1 MFFYYKLFYRLRS
14 GVMKGYAK
22 SKLGVNLFQWIVNG
36 CTIIAF
42 ILQFIPLPYSDCFMP
57 IVAIG
62 VIVLIIISIFI
73 SAFSYKNSKIK
84 RKKLIKQTEEILRN
98 STDNIVLLGG
108 DLSWTD
114 DYLNEIR
121 ELINNSQKVE
131 IIFPNEKIKN
141 IKGSVLNRFNKRVE
155 NLKKVGATV
164 YCSDINY
171 EFRYTLIDVNF
182 NRNNE
187 NLKVISSKRAYK
199 HKEDINKN
207 KYEALLLSH
216 KNDNDKMLC
225 DLYYQNYLL
234 IKEHCSEY

>member
-1 MFFYYKLFYRLRS
+1 
-14 GVMKGYAK
+14 MKGYTK
-22 SKLGVNLFQWIVNG
+22 SRLGVNLFQWIVNG

-42 ILQFIPLPYSDCFMP
+42 VLQFIPLPHSECFMP

-73 SAFSYKNSKIK
+73 SAFSYKNSRIK

-98 STDNIVLLGG
+98 STDKIVLLGG

-114 DYLNEIR
+114 DYLDEIR
-121 ELINNSQKVE
+121 ELTNNSQLVE
-131 IIFPNEKIKN
+131 IIFPNDKIKN
-141 IKGSVLNRFNKRVE
+141 SKSSVLDRFNKRVAS
-155 NLKKVGATV
+155 LKQVGANV
-164 YCSDINY
+164 YCSDLNY
-171 EFRYTLIDVNF
+171 EFRYTLIDVNCD
-182 NRNNE
+182 RNNE

-234 IKEHCSEY
+234 IKEHCSAY